1 MKLKLNDI
9 VEIEWVDIVTH
20 SVWIP
25 QEEAKEKPL
34 CQCKSV
40 GYFLNQDDKI
50 IRISCTIQ
58 LDDKPERDL
67 TVIPKGCITKIRRLK

>member
-1 MKLKLNDI
+1 MKFKLNQI
-9 VEIEWVDIVTH
+9 IEVEWDDVVTH
-20 SVWIP
+20 SVWIS

-40 GYFLNQDDKI
+40 GYFLNQDEKA
-50 IRISCTIQ
+50 IRLSCTIQ

-67 TVIPKGCITKIRRLK
+67 TVIPWGCITKIRKL